1 MKEAGAHDGEIADVL
16 GQSTT
21 AMARYYSQGAGLSD
35 KMRGLV
41 KGLELVAVDRESQS
55 QLV

>member
-35 KMRGLV
+35 KMQDIVKSLDLV
-41 KGLELVAVDRESQS
+41 
-55 QLV
+55 